1 MLKLKLPIFIII
13 LFLFFNSHSLLAS
26 GHTDFQ
32 DELKLSV
39 IDKPGYEM
47 YNFYIRGFNKWHNDT
62 ANDKSCSNIPVDPY
76 TLLTDLVQ
84 CIYDNEIKYFKR
96 NELNF
101 DLRFTDTIYEW
112 YSTSFNRAN
121 TLQKKWILYGTD
133 NYESDFEKFIKIN
146 LETEYKSMHLY
157 LRDLFSETVM
167 QEQLKA
173 LSKANSPN
181 IKEDDSFIKMCKNS
195 SLSDLDKDVALLCLE
210 KLNK

>member
-1 MLKLKLPIFIII
+1 MINLKLSIFIAT
-13 LFLFFNSHSLLAS
+13 LFLFFNSHFLLAS
-26 GHTDFQ
+26 GHTDFE

-39 IDKPGYEM
+39 IDKPGYEI

-62 ANDKSCSNIPVDPY
+62 ANDNSCTKIPVDPY
-76 TLLTDLVQ
+76 TVLTDIVQ

-112 YSTSFNRAN
+112 YSTSFNSAK
-121 TLQKKWILYGTD
+121 TVQKKWILYGTE
-133 NYESDFEKFIKIN
+133 NYESDFEKFLKN
-146 LETEYKSMHLY
+146 METEYRSMHLY

-181 IKEDDSFIKMCKNS
+181 IKEDDNFIKMCKNS

-210 KLNK
+210 KLNN